1 MREKENAASV
11 IFLRHGA
18 TDYDENRIYLA
29 EDDPPLSDSGLGQ
42 AKELAAWLGGQ
53 EIAAAYVSPT
63 SRTRQTAAP
72 VVQELNLSPVFISE
86 LRERDFGVWEGLTF
100 EEIADRYSEGHA
112 KWKKDPISYKPE
124 GGESIVDLQN
134 RLQIQMEGIIA
145 KHMGQ
150 TVVVVSHVG
159 PIRTI
164 LTDAL
169 GMPVENYRRINIHYG
184 SASRVNYG
192 KRQANLI
199 YMNALPGGAD
209 TLMAVICILSI
220 RKFGMHLSS

>member
-18 TDYDENRIYLA
+18 TDYEENRIYLA
-29 EDDPPLSDSGLGQ
+29 KDDPPLNGSGLGQ
-42 AKELAAWLGGQ
+42 AKELAAWFGGQ
-53 EIAAAYVSPT
+53 EIAVAYVSPT
-63 SRTRQTAAP
+63 SRTRQTADP
-72 VVQELNLSPVFISE
+72 VIQELNLSPVFIRE

-100 EEIADRYSEGHA
+100 EEIADRYSEGHGE
-112 KWKKDPISYKPE
+112 WKKDPISYKPE
-124 GGESIVDLQN
+124 GGESILDLKN
-134 RLQIQMEGIIA
+134 RLQTQMEDIIS

-150 TVVVVSHVG
+150 TVLVVSHVG
-159 PIRTI
+159 PIRVI

-169 GMPVENYRRINIHYG
+169 GMPLENYRRINIHYG

-199 YMNALPGGAD
+199 YMNVLPGGR
-209 TLMAVICILSI
+209 LP
-220 RKFGMHLSS
+220 